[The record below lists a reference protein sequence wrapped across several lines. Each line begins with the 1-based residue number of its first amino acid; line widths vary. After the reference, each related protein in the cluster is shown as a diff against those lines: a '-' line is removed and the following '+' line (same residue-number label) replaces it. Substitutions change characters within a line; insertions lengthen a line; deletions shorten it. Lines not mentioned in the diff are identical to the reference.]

1 MFIIHDTCLDLEI
14 WKNGLYTREDTNS
27 NMNSIKP
34 IIITLLLLSSASYAM
49 STQKVKHEDNLKT
62 TLSKMSEAT
71 NKLTSFEAE
80 ITYKIIQDPELF
92 ESTTANK
99 GKIWYFKDATHSYTR
114 LSFTSRQEDDFDPEK
129 YHEEYIFDGYSVT
142 RINYQLKQIST
153 DQLAKKG
160 DKPID
165 ALELLSENMPI
176 IGFTS
181 NDDLNKDFVIKLLPT
196 QKTKP
201 IELNLV
207 VKENSKYYDKYVRL
221 QLYIDRKLYLPIQI
235 IATTRENDTYDIKL
249 NFKRNALDKPIN
261 LDIFK
266 VEQPS
271 SFEKIKKTLQKTNE
285 HGKD

>member
-1 MFIIHDTCLDLEI
+1 M
-14 WKNGLYTREDTNS
+14 
-27 NMNSIKP
+27 
-34 IIITLLLLSSASYAM
+34 LLLGPASYAM

-62 TLSKMSEAT
+62 TLSKMSEAA

-99 GKIWYFKDATHSYTR
+99 GKIWYFKDANHSYTR
-114 LSFTSRQEDDFDPEK
+114 LSFTSRQEDSFAPEK

-142 RINYQLKQIST
+142 RINYQLKQISI
-153 DQLAKKG
+153 DQLAKKE

-181 NDDLNKDFVIKLLPT
+181 SDNLSKDFIIKLLPA

-201 IELNLV
+201 IELNLA
-207 VKENSKYYDKYVRL
+207 VKENSKYYNKYVRL
-221 QLYIDRKLYLPIQI
+221 QLYVDRKLYLPTQI
-235 IATTRENDTYDIKL
+235 IATTRENDTYDIIL
-249 NFKRNALDKPIN
+249 NFKRGKLDKPIK

-271 SFEKIKKTLQKTNE
+271 SFEKIKTNE
-285 HGKD
+285 QGKD